1 MLGAALL
8 LTLALVVEPAGGC
21 PSAAQIEAQL
31 RALEAPTAPGPPLL
45 VRVTRAGDHLHLSLR
60 DGSGA
65 ERAARELP
73 TGASC
78 ADLAAAAAVVISGW
92 QAAVPAEDAPGAI
105 RFAPPPPPP
114 PPPLPELG
122 GGV

>member
-65 ERAARELP
+65 ERAARFNTRPETINCQPCRPCRRTVRGQSL
-73 TGASC
+73 SC
-78 ADLAAAAAVVISGW
+78 QPHNPPS
-92 QAAVPAEDAPGAI
+92 ENYPGCNRAI
-105 RFAPPPPPP
+105 RF
-114 PPPLPELG
+114 
-122 GGV
+122 VQK